1 MYSQLLLSTGGGI
14 ISQTQQADQ
23 VDNTATVLIGLGGTG
38 VNCIKQIKRAVYDRL
53 KPDPG
58 SELPEYRHIR
68 FLGIDA
74 DGTVV
79 QNSSD
84 RSHLNKQTEFLNISV
99 NHLTAAMVKAFA
111 EQVHMNPQLNWLNP
125 DIKMSARLPGAG
137 GVRQAGRLMLMEHA
151 AEVDNKITN
160 LIDEAKKE
168 LPNAADQTVNIHIF
182 AGLGGGAGSGTF
194 LDVCYL
200 AKKLAQSNNGMVYGY
215 FFLPDVNLSKIDLKN
230 DLIRNQI
237 MRNGYA
243 AMQELDHCMGLGR
256 NDGKTFDQL
265 YKGGKVI
272 SWNEPP
278 VDMCHLITATDK
290 NGAVIANAY
299 ENAMNVVTE
308 YILDFLT
315 KPNDDQTFGLRA
327 HQCNFAGKVQMA
339 EAVRKIGSELSYC
352 VIGGACATIPMKEIN
367 TYLASGI
374 FAKIAELKGRRP
386 GSGDVETLVGTVG
399 LKYDDI
405 EREVQNNLYSDFSP
419 FPDSWRD
426 VKGAGLS
433 AIQLVTDYFQRER
446 AERYNGLRKNAEM
459 MQDAKNQNALIS
471 RIRRQLDNYA
481 AEYGKGPVFAYGMLE
496 AARSENLLN
505 VIAGLKRQNESNLN
519 QAAYEQGQARTRYD
533 AADTAYRS
541 KQKKETFVNMESEA
555 RAFVTSEFKHERYK
569 EIGTILDTL
578 EEQVRQAASQY
589 YVILNRVFCEL
600 VDTFEENRKNLSSGS
615 VTTIQNEFAKPIVT
629 IQDENLQRV
638 LKARIEAVDEGGFMT
653 ALIQTLQVNP
663 EEWIEEK
670 EFNITRLINQFMI
683 NLFGDFAGKTITDFL
698 AIKYNTNHP
707 ATITARL
714 EEEEIRSLESKAAP
728 LFQKNDVIREDTLD
742 MIQFISVPASAA
754 VVVQAAQN
762 VFTQQNEVKQSAL
775 TDRIYVMKV
784 EAVLPLASYYKC
796 AEYEKVY
803 YETMENGCHYYEG
816 MHDTPDWRNLAPI
829 TPVSKIEI
837 NQFTPQ
843 KMKENLQAS
852 AEMYMIA
859 KEKKLLQGDDIYAYG
874 EVSKE
879 TVQEKMANMRTRL
892 DALEERKNDPKT
904 LAAASAALGDLQWA
918 VKKMSVSV
926 MPTGYELKH
935 GASTP
940 AEIIESIR
948 KDFFYKAFEIQNAMR
963 ADVELVKE
971 AEKLLGYAEDAIQQ
985 ITSKDTKLKDFGQA
999 LFSGVFKV
1007 DGLKVVYEKVA
1018 QGIPEEYVLTK
1029 FGKEFPYS
1037 NIPLYQAYRSYL
1049 DFSEETRKDIKEET
1063 ETRLNAGDMRI
1074 AEAAEKLKGMITDEY
1089 NGKMAANARTHITE
1103 YQEIVDFIR
1112 KFTIEMHALINL
1124 FGL

>member
-1 MYSQLLLSTGGGI
+1 MYSELLLSTGGGI

-23 VDNTATVLIGLGGTG
+23 VGDTATVLIGLGGTG

-53 KPDPG
+53 KPDVG
-58 SELPEYRHIR
+58 SELPEYRHIQ
-68 FLGIDA
+68 FLGIDT
-74 DGTVV
+74 DNTVV
-79 QNSSD
+79 ENSSD
-84 RSHLNKQTEFLNISV
+84 RSHLNSQTEFLDISV
-99 NHLTAAMVKAFA
+99 NHLTGAMVKAFA
-111 EQVHMNPQLNWLNP
+111 EQVHMNPQLNWLNS
-125 DIKMSARLPGAG
+125 DIALSATLPGAG

-151 AEVDNKITN
+151 EEVTNKITN
-160 LIDEAKKE
+160 LLNEAKAN
-168 LPNAADQTVNIHIF
+168 LPNPANQTVNIHIF
-182 AGLGGGAGSGTF
+182 AGLGGGTGSGTF

-200 AKKLAQSNNGMVYGY
+200 AKELSQSNNGMVYGY
-215 FFLPDVNLSKIDLKN
+215 FFLPDVNLSKLDLGN
-230 DLIRNQI
+230 DLARTAI
-237 MRNGYA
+237 MQNGYA

-272 SWNEPP
+272 SWNKPP
-278 VDMCHLITATDK
+278 VDMCHLITATDM
-290 NGAVIANAY
+290 NGAFIPNAY
-299 ENAMNVVTE
+299 QNAMNVVTE

-315 KPNDDQTFGLRA
+315 KPNNDQIFGIRA
-327 HQCNFAGKVQMA
+327 HQSNFENTVRMA
-339 EAVRKIGSELSYC
+339 EAQRNIGSELRYC

-374 FAKIAELKGRRP
+374 FAKIAELKERRP
-386 GSGDVETLVGTVG
+386 GSGDVETLVETVG
-399 LKYDDI
+399 LKYDNI

-426 VKGAGLS
+426 VRGAGLS
-433 AIQLVTDYFQRER
+433 AIQLVTDYFQKER

-533 AADTAYRS
+533 AAVTAYRS
-541 KQKKETFVNMESEA
+541 KQKKETFMNMEGEA
-555 RAFVTSEFKHERYK
+555 RAFVTSEFKHERYE

-578 EEQVRQAASQY
+578 EKQVGQAASQY
-589 YVILNRVFCEL
+589 YIILNRVFCEL
-600 VDTFEENRKNLSSGS
+600 VDTFEENRNNLSSGS

-638 LKARIEAVDEGGFMT
+638 LKERIEAVDQRGFMT
-653 ALIQTLQVNP
+653 ALIQTLQANP

-698 AIKYNTNHP
+698 AIKYDTDHP

-714 EEEEIRSLESKAAP
+714 EEEEIQPLNGKAAP
-728 LFQKNDVIREDTLD
+728 LFQKNNFIWNNALD

-762 VFTQQNEVKQSAL
+762 VFTQQNELKQSAL

-784 EAVLPLASYYKC
+784 GAVLPLASYYNC

-803 YETMENGCHYYEG
+803 YETMKNGCHYYEG

-829 TPVSKIEI
+829 TPVSKIEV

-852 AEMYMIA
+852 AEMYEIA
-859 KEKKLLQGDDIYAYG
+859 QTKDLLQGDDIYAYS
-874 EVSKE
+874 EASKE
-879 TVQEKMANMRTRL
+879 NVKEKMANMRTRL
-892 DALEERKNDPKT
+892 DALEERKNDPKA
-904 LAAASAALGDLQWA
+904 LAAASAALDDLKRA
-918 VKKMSVSV
+918 VEKMSV
-926 MPTGYELKH
+926 MPTGYKLKH
-935 GASTP
+935 GASAPT
-940 AEIIESIR
+940 EIIESIR

-985 ITSKDTKLKDFGQA
+985 ITSKDAKLKEFGQA

-1007 DGLKVVYEKVA
+1007 EGLKIVYEKVEY
-1018 QGIPEEYVLTK
+1018 GIPEEYVLNK
-1029 FGKEFPYS
+1029 IGPDFPYS

-1049 DFSEETRKDIKEET
+1049 DFSEETRKNIREET
-1063 ETRLNAGDMRI
+1063 ERRLNAGDMRI
-1074 AEAAEKLKGMITDEY
+1074 TEAAEKLKGMITDEY